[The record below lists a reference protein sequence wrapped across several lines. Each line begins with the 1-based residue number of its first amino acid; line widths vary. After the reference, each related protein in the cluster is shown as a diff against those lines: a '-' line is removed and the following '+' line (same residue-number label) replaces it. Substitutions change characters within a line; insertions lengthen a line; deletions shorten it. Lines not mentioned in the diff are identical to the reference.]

1 MASYQGGKWMCAGL
15 QGSNQ
20 GFSLLESN
28 DYESIVTQCNHDF
41 FSPHFSLW
49 HSSHPSGMERLQIVT
64 QNATMMWEF
73 LFSSQIRNHLAI
85 PDWFS
90 FSDICSLSWFRSV
103 FGRESTATYLLLK
116 YSAKVEVPEVF
127 CKVRF
132 LWRKKVFC
140 KSRFLWKKYSA
151 TADFFEEKKY
161 SANADFSEKKV
172 FWKGRFVW
180 KQKTYSTKAN
190 FSGKS
195 ILQR

>member
-1 MASYQGGKWMCAGL
+1 MASYQRGKWMCAGL

-73 LFSSQIRNHLAI
+73 LFSSQIRNHLAMNAI

-116 YSAKVEVPEVF
+116 YSAKVEVPE
-127 CKVRF
+127 
-132 LWRKKVFC
+132 
-140 KSRFLWKKYSA
+140 
-151 TADFFEEKKY
+151 EEKKY
-161 SANADFSEKKV
+161 SAKSDFSEWSSNAL
-172 FWKGRFVW
+172 FNGCS
-180 KQKTYSTKAN
+180 STN
-190 FSGKS
+190 TESGVQPVE
-195 ILQR
+195 LDWN